1 METLLTIIISIGVII
16 ILIRSLI
23 INNKKYKSLKDT
35 IKEFE
40 SKPPIKKYP
49 LYVKLDSNLNPRVY
63 KIKDIMI
70 LPQNDIHVP
79 ELCLVITGKDKDGN
93 TYNATID
100 KFVTATEEEYNKNK
114 KDELE
119 F

>member
-1 METLLTIIISIGVII
+1 MLGISFFVII
-16 ILIRSLI
+16 LLGII
-23 INNKKYKSLKDT
+23 INNLYSNYKDVRKLYLKL
-35 IKEFE
+35 KNN
-40 SKPPIKKYP
+40 PQIKKYP
-49 LYVKLDSNLNPRVY
+49 IYVKLDSNLNPRVY
-63 KIKDIMI
+63 KIKDMMI
-70 LPQNDIHVP
+70 VPQNDIHAP
-79 ELCLVITGKDKDGN
+79 ELCLVITGEDKNGA